1 MPITVIVLPLEGDGA
16 PISSL
21 TFDGMQRVVIG
32 RGPGSDVRLPDPS
45 VTHRHATLRAQGG
58 DFVLFDE
65 GSTNGTFVGSVPIAP
80 QTSRIVRSGDKV
92 RVGRLWLGIRIDA
105 TAVTRDVA
113 TATRDLALALVARTL
128 EARGADTTLRV
139 TVMEGPD
146 QGATLALQEEGRE
159 YLIGRGPQ
167 CDLPLADPDASR
179 EHAAVVRRGAAAT
192 LRDLGGKNG
201 TRLGEAR
208 IEAGRETAWRPSLM
222 VRMGRTVLALEEPV
236 ASALAEAE
244 SVTDEEMPPEAPPA
258 AAPEPAAD
266 GLVRGRSAADAPPPT
281 EGPSGAQAPGPGP
294 KRPVARRGRWS
305 IMDLVVMS
313 TALAI
318 LGLSLAGLAWL
329 LRAH

>member
-1 MPITVIVLPLEGDGA
+1 MPITVIVLPPEGDGA

-92 RVGRLWLGIRIDA
+92 RVGRLWLEIRIDA

-113 TATRDLALALVARTL
+113 TATRDLALALVARAL
-128 EARGADTTLRV
+128 EARGADMTLRV
-139 TVMEGPD
+139 SVMEGPD
-146 QGATLALQEEGRE
+146 QGATLALEEEGRE

-179 EHAAVVRRGAAAT
+179 EHAAVVRRGTTAT

-244 SVTDEEMPPEAPPA
+244 SMTDEELPEAPPA
-258 AAPEPAAD
+258 AAPERALD
-266 GLVRGRSAADAPPPT
+266 PPPA
-281 EGPSGAQAPGPGP
+281 EGPSAAEQPPARPSQVPGPP
-294 KRPVARRGRWS
+294 RPRRPPARRERWS
-305 IMDLVVMS
+305 ITDLVVMS
-313 TALAI
+313 TALAV